1 MYEKLL
7 VYALLY
13 VTGYDTMQMYRNLLD
28 LIVVNN
34 PEDYEIIELRYLFD
48 KEAISHTLEIM
59 NSIDFDK
66 NLFGKELMVALK
78 EIYLEQSDIKEFGNC
93 MYKLWGHF
101 PGKINMEE
109 PFYTLNYADDCL
121 SFGDEK
127 QCRELYEKAFGF
139 YENGE

>member
-48 KEAISHTLEIM
+48 K
-59 NSIDFDK
+59 
-66 NLFGKELMVALK
+66 
-78 EIYLEQSDIKEFGNC
+78 
-93 MYKLWGHF
+93 
-101 PGKINMEE
+101 
-109 PFYTLNYADDCL
+109 
-121 SFGDEK
+121 
-127 QCRELYEKAFGF
+127 
-139 YENGE
+139 